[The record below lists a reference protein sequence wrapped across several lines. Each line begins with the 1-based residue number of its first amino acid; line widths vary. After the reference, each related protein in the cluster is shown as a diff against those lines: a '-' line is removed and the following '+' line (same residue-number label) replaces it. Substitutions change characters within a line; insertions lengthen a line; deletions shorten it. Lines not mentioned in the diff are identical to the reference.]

1 VGLAGIAIAG
11 SFLTNMISFG
21 SLGQLFSAG
30 TVPVLN
36 VAVGMEVFAAMVA
49 ILAKFLEQDITVVK
63 RDATEEAGS

>member
-1 VGLAGIAIAG
+1 
-11 SFLTNMISFG
+11 MISFG